1 LWASLVVMALTASA
15 CRESANERAH
25 AAALRV
31 RAEAGTRESETVQR
45 ASTPADAHR
54 ILYHAPTDLSETSAR
69 ATNAAIYGLQQL
81 PPSAKSSAD
90 AGAPR
95 VAPPR

>member
-1 LWASLVVMALTASA
+1 MWASVVVLALIASA
-15 CRESANERAH
+15 CGESANERAH
-25 AAALRV
+25 EAALRV
-31 RAEAGTRESETVQR
+31 RAQAGTRESESVPR